1 LNVTVTMRASFMLTV
16 QIFVEVVSHP
26 VQLLKDEPAS
36 GVAIRFTL
44 VPGAKSA
51 PHVDGQVM
59 PGGVLVIV
67 PVPPPAVLTESGI
80 VAPTVSVASPV
91 TSE

>member
-1 LNVTVTMRASFMLTV
+1 MSTV

-44 VPGAKSA
+44 VPCPAA
-51 PHVDGQVM
+51 FA
-59 PGGVLVIV
+59 
-67 PVPPPAVLTESGI
+67 AVLPLLLGLLRLK
-80 VAPTVSVASPV
+80 
-91 TSE
+91 